1 MIRHDNNNNNNSFNN
16 NNDGNSSG
24 STAAA
29 VWIKRKKVEGMKRP
43 YCMRVYPAGSP
54 QMKVLE
60 RLYYTPDRSS
70 LSVSDFGDME
80 KKCLDGLAAR
90 QLVEVT
96 DVATL
101 KGEEGKD
108 EGRAHNKISITTPGV
123 AHFIASRFGLSFAYA
138 VYLAYLYVESRDPL
152 YAFTLA
158 GGDAELARMMVEG
171 KAEYPYGILYSQ
183 KADKKFEGTNMFVL
197 GTYLKE
203 RGCCLNGLV
212 PEIAR
217 HEMSR
222 RGIVRC
228 VPGGTLMIP
237 HEKYRELQGYDAD
250 LHAIVAWADK
260 VCEIETAER
269 MSEAVILVGAFNR
282 GRGSSG
288 SGDGNKHVE

>member
-1 MIRHDNNNNNNSFNN
+1 MIRHNNNNNSFNN
-16 NNDGNSSG
+16 NNDENSSG

-60 RLYYTPDRSS
+60 RLYYTPDRS

-108 EGRAHNKISITTPGV
+108 EGRAHNKIAITTPGV

-158 GGDAELARMMVEG
+158 GGDAELARMIVEG
-171 KAEYPYGILYSQ
+171 KAEFPYGILYSQ

-197 GTYLKE
+197 GTFLKE

-217 HEMSR
+217 HELSR
-222 RGIVRC
+222 VGIVRC

-237 HEKYRELQGYDAD
+237 HEKYKELQGYDAD
-250 LHAIVAWADK
+250 LRAIVAWADK

-269 MSEAVILVGAFNR
+269 MSEAAILVGAFNR
-282 GRGSSG
+282 GGSSG
-288 SGDGNKHVE
+288 SGGDGNKHGE